1 MKKWGSV
8 HWCVGTPPSFFVCVG
23 VGRRFPT
30 LPHSSGCSTIGV
42 GGLSFRV
49 RNGSGR
55 FPAAVDHRHRIRVL
69 TWVDVFGV
77 LWCVRYWISGRG
89 THTHTHTWFVWCWLL
104 WCLFGGLVPV
114 ACTHCCACSSG
125 LSTPS
130 SLGHLVLKPHLKTG
144 FPLRCFQR
152 LSLPYVANQHCS
164 WRNNWHTRGT
174 SVPVLSY

>member
-1 MKKWGSV
+1 MCCRVRG
-8 HWCVGTPPSFFVCVG
+8 CFVCVV

-30 LPHSSGCSTIGV
+30 LPHPSGCSTIGV

-55 FPAAVDHRHRIRVL
+55 FPAAVDHRHRVWGAH
-69 TWVDVFGV
+69 TSCGVWV

-89 THTHTHTWFVWCWLL
+89 LTHMCGVLVW

-114 ACTHCCACSSG
+114 ACSHCCVCSSG

-130 SLGHLVLKPHLKTG
+130 SVGHLVLKPHLKTG

-152 LSLPYVANQHCS
+152 LSFPYVANQRCS